1 MQFSS
6 IFLSILASAA
16 AAAAN
21 TVTFQSQDGTGR
33 TIVFTPNAG
42 YSELPDVYVE
52 GHGTAVAEFPQ
63 GWIGNWYS
71 VSDGSAR
78 SPGMLGEVAFQ
89 GWNGLTY
96 FDVSA
101 IVNANDHVGVKEM
114 WPKNSNSPTSGCKV
128 FPCNNAYYLP
138 DDVQTKTTQET
149 DLVCTLGGSGSS
161 KRDEDEDGNVKRDF
175 VLGKW

>member
-1 MQFSS
+1 MQFSNT
-6 IFLSILASAA
+6 LVALLASAGTV
-16 AAAAN
+16 AAN
-21 TVTFQSQDGTGR
+21 TVTFLSQDSVGR

-42 YSELPDVYVE
+42 YPSLDKIYVD
-52 GHGTAVAEFPQ
+52 GHGSAVAEFPS
-63 GWIGNWYS
+63 GWIGNWYA
-71 VSDGSAR
+71 VSDGAQD

-101 IVNANDHVGVKEM
+101 IINANDHVGVKEM
-114 WPKNSNSPTSGCKV
+114 WPKSSASPTSGCKT

-138 DDVQTKTTQET
+138 DDVQTKTTSET

-161 KRDEDEDGNVKRDF
+161 KREEGENVKRDY